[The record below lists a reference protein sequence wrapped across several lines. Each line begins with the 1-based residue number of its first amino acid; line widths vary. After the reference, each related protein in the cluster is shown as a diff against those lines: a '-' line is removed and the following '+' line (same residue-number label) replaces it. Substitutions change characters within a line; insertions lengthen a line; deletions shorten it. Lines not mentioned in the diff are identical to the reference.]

1 MRRQPVETSVTI
13 FSSCMSQSSADYL
26 MLLSSFGTAFLRPQF
41 RRHKPCTFNIQRNQ
55 RCQNSYILAPT
66 SALSTHCSRNNSD
79 LYYHTNEPISR
90 LQQLDHHSGTHSRSE
105 DGGNQEL
112 YNENDRNVSSAGRG
126 NSQELTVGQSEPKTQ
141 TGPDFVYVS
150 SARIA
155 EAKLR
160 VAASLRREDAHQ
172 LIFFLGT
179 ACEDPTYL
187 SSLPKTT
194 ISEILRL
201 LDPQHLFESVKFLYR
216 YLTPRNIDFL
226 GGEAQQMDEIFKYYK
241 SKVRSI
247 TDKLVAD
254 GRQLGLQEYK
264 LLLNFARSM
273 GDGDG
278 SVEVWDE
285 MIKHQVKPDTVCY
298 NHYFEARCWE
308 DTYYPTEK
316 TKTRI
321 CSLYLNIRRTGHNQ
335 PQYGNRSERKDRLGY
350 KVGSGGLKQ
359 EVTTKFTEM
368 IARSVRPDG
377 RTYGLLMTA
386 YSREGDLQAVKS
398 ILKSVWDVDV
408 DAIMKSEDDFMSPAA
423 IHADS
428 PLHPT
433 SELLCTIAHIFG
445 SNSELAV
452 AMRVVDHISRRFFIA
467 IDRETWREL
476 LEWTFAL
483 SKLRSKQARS
493 CGLHVGQLPPS
504 SVERLWKI
512 MTSHPYNIKPTI
524 AMIDRVVRSF
534 SRRHQADQMIH
545 HMRAGL
551 KFHESSQHTYKRLR
565 LSIVRKTWSKGFF
578 NESKHRLQQMT
589 QVSLLRKY
597 RDFLFISRW
606 FRLLLRRRRGYRP
619 EDRILIWERQTL
631 PKAIE
636 LFWHY
641 RPLRGIS
648 YLTASGKVEIK
659 YDNELQLKV
668 EKGRKYPMSDLPAE
682 TDDQDSRS
690 LSRFAQYIRKDEI
703 ASRRRQPG
711 VVRRV
716 IRMFQNRAYRDFLS
730 QRRARTPRSLRK
742 RLQTGSQRD
751 SSRSSVP

>member
-1 MRRQPVETSVTI
+1 
-13 FSSCMSQSSADYL
+13 

-66 SALSTHCSRNNSD
+66 SALSTRCSHNNSD
-79 LYYHTNEPISR
+79 LYHHIKEPISR
-90 LQQLDHHSGTHSRSE
+90 LQQLDFHNGTHSRSE
-105 DGGNQEL
+105 DRGNPEV
-112 YNENDRNVSSAGRG
+112 YYANDRNVSSTGRG
-126 NSQELTVGQSEPKTQ
+126 NSQKLTLGESGPKTQ
-141 TGPDFVYVS
+141 TGPDFIYVS
-150 SARIA
+150 SARIT

-172 LIFFLGT
+172 LIFFLGR

-201 LDPQHLFESVKFLYR
+201 LDPQHLFKSVKFLYR

-226 GGEAQQMDEIFKYYK
+226 RGEAQQMDEIFKYYK

-254 GRQLGLQEYK
+254 GRQLGLQDYR
-264 LLLNFARSM
+264 LLLNLARSM

-308 DTYYPTEK
+308 DIYYPMEK

-335 PQYGNRSERKDRLGY
+335 PQAGKRSERKDHLGY

-359 EVTTKFTEM
+359 EITSKFTEM

-483 SKLRSKQARS
+483 SKLRSKQARD

-551 KFHESSQHTYKRLR
+551 KFHESSQHTYKKLR

-578 NESKHRLQQMT
+578 NESKHRLQQMA

-606 FRLLLRRRRGYRP
+606 FRLLLRRRRGYRQK
-619 EDRILIWERQTL
+619 DRILIWERQTL

-648 YLTASGKVEIK
+648 YLTASGKIEIK

-668 EKGRKYPMSDLPAE
+668 EKGKKYQMSDLPAE
-682 TDDQDSRS
+682 ADDQDSRS
-690 LSRFAQYIRKDEI
+690 LRRFAQYLRKDEI

-716 IRMFQNRAYRDFLS
+716 IRMFQNRAYRGFLS

>member
-1 MRRQPVETSVTI
+1 MDTPVTI
-13 FSSCMSQSSADYL
+13 FSPCMSPRSADYL
-26 MLLSSFGTAFLRPQF
+26 MLLSFFGTALFRSQF
-41 RRHKPCTFNIQRNQ
+41 RRHKPCSFTSNHIQWDQ

-66 SALSTHCSRNNSD
+66 SCLSPRGSHSNSD
-79 LYYHTNEPISR
+79 LFYQANKTILR
-90 LQQLDHHSGTHSRSE
+90 LQLDFHSDTHHRSE
-105 DGGNQEL
+105 NGGIQGDHSEK
-112 YNENDRNVSSAGRG
+112 DRNETFTGG
-126 NSQELTVGQSEPKTQ
+126 GCSQKPSIVEAAPKTQ
-141 TGPDFVYVS
+141 TRPDFLSVS

-160 VAASLRREDAHQ
+160 VSDSLRREDAHQ
-172 LIFFLGT
+172 LIYFLGR
-179 ACEDPTYL
+179 ACEDPMYL

-201 LDPQHLFESVKFLYR
+201 LDSQHLFDSLKFLYR
-216 YLTPRNIDFL
+216 HLTPKNIDFL
-226 GGEAQQMDEIFKYYK
+226 RGEARQMDDVFKYYK

-247 TDKLVAD
+247 IDKLVAD
-254 GRQLGLQEYK
+254 GRQLGLQDYK
-264 LLLNFARSM
+264 LLLNLARSM
-273 GDGDG
+273 GDGEG
-278 SVEVWDE
+278 AVQIWDD
-285 MIKHQVKPDTVCY
+285 MIKHQVKPDTICY

-321 CSLYLNIRRTGHNQ
+321 CSLYLNMRRTGHNQ
-335 PQYGNRSERKDRLGY
+335 PQAGNSSERKDHLGY
-350 KVGSGGLKQ
+350 KVGPGGVKQ

-368 IARSVRPDG
+368 IARRVRPDG
-377 RTYGLLMTA
+377 QTYGFLMTA

-408 DAIMKSEDDFMSPAA
+408 DAIMKSEDDFMSPAVV
-423 IHADS
+423 HADS

-433 SELLCTIAHIFG
+433 SDLLFIIAHIFG

-452 AMRVVDHISRRFFIA
+452 AMRIVDHISRRFSIA

-483 SKLRSKQARS
+483 SKLRSKQARD
-493 CGLHVGQLPPS
+493 CGLHTGQLPPS

-512 MTSHPYNIKPTI
+512 MTSPPYNIKPTI

-534 SRRHQADQMIH
+534 SRRDQADQMIH

-551 KFHESSQHTYKRLR
+551 EFHESSQLSYKKLR
-565 LSIVRKTWSKGFF
+565 LSIIRKTWLKGFF
-578 NESKHRLQQMT
+578 NESKHWLQHMA

-641 RPLRGIS
+641 RPLAGIS

-659 YDNELQLKV
+659 YDNELHLRV
-668 EKGRKYPMSDLPAE
+668 EKGQKYQMSDIPVDA
-682 TDDQDSRS
+682 DDQDPRP
-690 LSRFAQYIRKDEI
+690 LSRFAQYLRKDEI

-711 VVRRV
+711 VIRRV
-716 IRMFQNRAYRDFLS
+716 IRMFQNRAYLRYLS
-730 QRRARTPRSLRK
+730 QRKARTRRRPRK
-742 RLQTGSQRD
+742 MLQTWSK
-751 SSRSSVP
+751 

>member
-1 MRRQPVETSVTI
+1 MP
-13 FSSCMSQSSADYL
+13 
-26 MLLSSFGTAFLRPQF
+26 LSFFGTAFLRSQY
-41 RRHKPCTFNIQRNQ
+41 RRHKPCSFTSKHIQWNQ
-55 RCQNSYILAPT
+55 RCQNSYILAPD
-66 SALSTHCSRNNSD
+66 SASSPRGSRNNSD
-79 LYYHTNEPISR
+79 LFYHGKETILKLQKQGLYSETHRRLENGGIQGDYGEKRIESFIS
-90 LQQLDHHSGTHSRSE
+90 
-105 DGGNQEL
+105 GG
-112 YNENDRNVSSAGRG
+112 S
-126 NSQELTVGQSEPKTQ
+126 SQELSMFEARPKTQ
-141 TGPDFVYVS
+141 TRPDLLFVS
-150 SARIA
+150 SKRIA

-160 VAASLRREDAHQ
+160 VSESLRREDAHQ
-172 LIFFLGT
+172 LIYFIER

-194 ISEILRL
+194 IAEILRL
-201 LDPQHLFESVKFLYR
+201 LDPKNLFDPLKFLYR
-216 YLTPRNIDFL
+216 HLTPKNIDFL
-226 GGEAQQMDEIFKYYK
+226 RGEARQMDEVFKYYK

-254 GRQLGLQEYK
+254 GRQLGLQDYK
-264 LLLNFARSM
+264 LLLNLARSM
-273 GDGDG
+273 GDGEGAAEIWGDM
-278 SVEVWDE
+278 V
-285 MIKHQVKPDTVCY
+285 KHQVKPDTICY

-308 DTYYPTEK
+308 DTYYPMEK

-321 CSLYLNIRRTGHNQ
+321 CSLYLNMRRTGHNQ
-335 PQYGNRSERKDRLGY
+335 PQTGNGSERKDYLGY
-350 KVGSGGLKQ
+350 KVGPGGVKQ

-368 IARSVRPDG
+368 IARNVRPDG
-377 RTYGLLMTA
+377 KTYGCMMTA

-423 IHADS
+423 VNADS

-433 SELLCTIAHIFG
+433 SDLLFIIAHIFG
-445 SNSELAV
+445 SNSELAA
-452 AMRVVDHISRRFFIA
+452 AMRIVDHTSRKFSIV

-483 SKLRSKQARS
+483 SKLRSKQARD

-512 MTSHPYNIKPTI
+512 MTSPPYNIKPTI

-534 SRRHQADQMIH
+534 SRRDQTDQMIY
-545 HMRAGL
+545 HMKAGL
-551 KFHESSQHTYKRLR
+551 KFHESSQHAYKKLR
-565 LSIVRKTWSKGFF
+565 SSMIRKTWTKGFF
-578 NESKHRLQQMT
+578 NESKPWLQQMA

-636 LFWHY
+636 SFWHY

-659 YDNELQLKV
+659 YDNELPLKV
-668 EKGRKYPMSDLPAE
+668 EKGKKNQMSDLPVDAN
-682 TDDQDSRS
+682 DQDPRS
-690 LSRFAQYIRKDEI
+690 LSRFAQYLRKDEI

-711 VVRRV
+711 VIRRV
-716 IRMFQNRAYRDFLS
+716 IRMFQNRAYTRHLS
-730 QRRARTPRSLRK
+730 QRKARTRRHPRK
-742 RLQTGSQRD
+742 RLQA
-751 SSRSSVP
+751 

>member
-1 MRRQPVETSVTI
+1 MTTR
-13 FSSCMSQSSADYL
+13 
-26 MLLSSFGTAFLRPQF
+26 G
-41 RRHKPCTFNIQRNQ
+41 
-55 RCQNSYILAPT
+55 
-66 SALSTHCSRNNSD
+66 SRNNPD
-79 LYYHTNEPISR
+79 RFYHANETILR
-90 LQQLDHHSGTHSRSE
+90 LQQLDFHSDTHHRSE
-105 DGGNQEL
+105 NRGIQGNYSE
-112 YNENDRNVSSAGRG
+112 EDRNQTSTGRG
-126 NSQELTVGQSEPKTQ
+126 SPQELTVGETGPKTQ
-141 TGPDFVYVS
+141 TRPDFIFIS
-150 SARIA
+150 SAQIV
-155 EAKLR
+155 EAKVR

-172 LIFFLGT
+172 LIFFLGR

-201 LDPQHLFESVKFLYR
+201 LDPQRLFDSVKFLYR
-216 YLTPRNIDFL
+216 HLTPKNIDFL
-226 GGEAQQMDEIFKYYK
+226 RGESRQVDDVFAYYK

-254 GRQLGLQEYK
+254 GRQLGLQDYK
-264 LLLNFARSM
+264 LLLNLARSM
-273 GDGDG
+273 GDGEG
-278 SVEVWDE
+278 AVEIWDD
-285 MIKHQVKPDTVCY
+285 MIKHQVTPDTICY

-321 CSLYLNIRRTGHNQ
+321 CSLYLNMRRTGHNQ
-335 PQYGNRSERKDRLGY
+335 PWAGNRSERKDHLGY
-350 KVGSGGLKQ
+350 MVGPGGVKQ

-377 RTYGLLMTA
+377 KTYGLLMTA

-408 DAIMKSEDDFMSPAA
+408 DAIMKSEDDFMSPATV
-423 IHADS
+423 HADS

-452 AMRVVDHISRRFFIA
+452 AMRIVDHISRRFSIA

-483 SKLRSKQARS
+483 SKLRSKQARG

-504 SVERLWKI
+504 SVQRLWKI
-512 MTSHPYNIKPTI
+512 MTSAPYNIKPTM
-524 AMIDRVVRSF
+524 AMIDRAVRSF
-534 SRRHQADQMIH
+534 SRRDQADQMIH

-551 KFHESSQHTYKRLR
+551 KFHENSQLSYKKLR

-578 NESKHRLQQMT
+578 NESKHWLQQMA
-589 QVSLLRKY
+589 QVSRLRKY
-597 RDFLFISRW
+597 RDFLFIARW

-619 EDRILIWERQTL
+619 EDRILIWERQII
-631 PKAIE
+631 PKATE

-648 YLTASGKVEIK
+648 YLTDSGKVEIK
-659 YDNELQLKV
+659 YDNELELKV
-668 EKGRKYPMSDLPAE
+668 EKGRKYQMADLPVEAE
-682 TDDQDSRS
+682 DQHVRP
-690 LSRFAQYIRKDEI
+690 LSRFAQYLRKDEI
-703 ASRRRQPG
+703 ASHRRQPG
-711 VVRRV
+711 VLRRV
-716 IRMFQNRAYRDFLS
+716 IRMFQNRAYLRYLS
-730 QRRARTPRSLRK
+730 QRKARTRRRPRK
-742 RLQTGSQRD
+742 RLQARSRLD
-751 SSRSSVP
+751 RSRSPVP

>member
-1 MRRQPVETSVTI
+1 MNTPVTI
-13 FSSCMSQSSADYL
+13 FFSCMSQRSVDYYL

-41 RRHKPCTFNIQRNQ
+41 RRHKACPLTSNHIQWNQ
-55 RCQNSYILAPT
+55 RCQNSYILTPT
-66 SALSTHCSRNNSD
+66 TALSTRGSRNNFD
-79 LYYHTNEPISR
+79 LYYHTDETASR
-90 LQQLDHHSGTHSRSE
+90 LQQRGFHSSTHCRSE
-105 DGGNQEL
+105 NEGNQED
-112 YNENDRNVSSAGRG
+112 YSENDRNITFSGKDSSQKL
-126 NSQELTVGQSEPKTQ
+126 SVGESRRKTQ
-141 TGPDFVYVS
+141 IGPESISIS

-160 VAASLRREDAHQ
+160 VAVSLRREDAHQ
-172 LIFFLGT
+172 LIFFLER
-179 ACEDPTYL
+179 ACEDPMYL

-201 LDPQHLFESVKFLYR
+201 LDPHQLFDPVKYLYR
-216 YLTPRNIDFL
+216 HLTPRNIDFL
-226 GGEAQQMDEIFKYYK
+226 RGEARQMDEIFTYYK
-241 SKVRSI
+241 SKIRSI

-254 GRQLGLQEYK
+254 GRKLGLQDYK
-264 LLLNFARSM
+264 LLLNLARSM
-273 GDGDG
+273 GDADG
-278 SVEVWDE
+278 SVEIWDE
-285 MIKHQVKPDTVCY
+285 MIKHQVKPDTICY

-308 DTYYPTEK
+308 DTYYPMEK

-321 CSLYLNIRRTGHNQ
+321 CSFYLNIRRTGQNR
-335 PQYGNRSERKDRLGY
+335 PQTGNRSERQDRLGY
-350 KVGSGGLKQ
+350 KVGPGGVKE
-359 EVTTKFTEM
+359 EVISKFTEM
-368 IARSVRPDG
+368 IARGVRPDG
-377 RTYGLLMTA
+377 KTYGLLMTA

-408 DAIMKSEDDFMSPAA
+408 DAIMNSEDDSMSPAA

-452 AMRVVDHISRRFFIA
+452 AMRIVDHISRRFFVA

-483 SKLRSKQARS
+483 SKLRSKQARG
-493 CGLHVGQLPPS
+493 CGLHVGQLPTS

-524 AMIDRVVRSF
+524 AMIDRVVRSC
-534 SRRHQADQMIH
+534 SRRDQADLMIH

-551 KFHESSQHTYKRLR
+551 KFHESSQHTYKKLR
-565 LSIVRKTWSKGFF
+565 LSIIRKTWSKGFF
-578 NESKHRLQQMT
+578 NESKHRLQQMA

-597 RDFLFISRW
+597 RDFLFISHW

-641 RPLRGIS
+641 RPIRGIS

-668 EKGRKYPMSDLPAE
+668 GKGKKYEMSDLPAGA
-682 TDDQDSRS
+682 DDQDPLP
-690 LSRFAQYIRKDEI
+690 LSRFAQYLSKDEI

-711 VVRRV
+711 VIRRV
-716 IRMFQNRAYRDFLS
+716 IRMFQNRAYMNFLS
-730 QRRARTPRSLRK
+730 QRRARKRRSLRK
-742 RLQTGSQRD
+742 RLLVESQRD
-751 SSRSSVP
+751 SSRSSVT

>member
-1 MRRQPVETSVTI
+1 MRRQPVETPVTI
-13 FSSCMSQSSADYL
+13 FFSCMSQKSTDYL
-26 MLLSSFGTAFLRPQF
+26 MLLSSFGIAFLRPQF
-41 RRHKPCTFNIQRNQ
+41 RRHKPRPFTSNHIQWNQ

-66 SALSTHCSRNNSD
+66 TVLSTRGSRNNVD
-79 LYYHTNEPISR
+79 LYYHTNETFSR
-90 LQQLDHHSGTHSRSE
+90 IQQLDFHIDTHCRSE
-105 DGGNQEL
+105 DGGNQED
-112 YNENDRNVSSAGRG
+112 YNENGRNVTSTGRG
-126 NSQELTVGQSEPKTQ
+126 SSQKLSVGESGPKTQ
-141 TGPDFVYVS
+141 AGPDAIFVS

-172 LIFFLGT
+172 LIFFLGR

-194 ISEILRL
+194 ISEVLRL
-201 LDPQHLFESVKFLYR
+201 LDPQQLFDPVKFLYR
-216 YLTPRNIDFL
+216 HLTPRNIDFL
-226 GGEAQQMDEIFKYYK
+226 RGEARQIDEIFAYYK
-241 SKVRSI
+241 SKIRSI

-254 GRQLGLQEYK
+254 GRQLGLQDYR
-264 LLLNFARSM
+264 LLLNLARSM

-285 MIKHQVKPDTVCY
+285 MTKHQIKPDTICY

-308 DTYYPTEK
+308 DTYYPMEK
-316 TKTRI
+316 TKTRV

-335 PQYGNRSERKDRLGY
+335 PQTGNRSERNDHLGY
-350 KVGSGGLKQ
+350 KVGPGGVKQ

-377 RTYGLLMTA
+377 KTYGLLMTA

-408 DAIMKSEDDFMSPAA
+408 DAIMKSEDDFMRPAA

-433 SELLCTIAHIFG
+433 PELLCTIAHIFG

-452 AMRVVDHISRRFFIA
+452 AMRIVDHISRRFFIA

-483 SKLRSKQARS
+483 SKLRSKQARG

-534 SRRHQADQMIH
+534 SRRQQADQMIH

-551 KFHESSQHTYKRLR
+551 KFHESSQHTDKKLR
-565 LSIVRKTWSKGFF
+565 LSIMRKTWSNGFF
-578 NESKHRLQQMT
+578 NESKHRLQQMA

-619 EDRILIWERQTL
+619 EDRILMWERQTL

-641 RPLRGIS
+641 RPLGGIS

-659 YDNELQLKV
+659 YDNELQLKAG
-668 EKGRKYPMSDLPAE
+668 KGKKYQMSDLPAE
-682 TDDQDSRS
+682 ADDQDSRP
-690 LSRFAQYIRKDEI
+690 LSRFAQYLRKDEI

-716 IRMFQNRAYRDFLS
+716 IRMFQNRAYMSFLS
-730 QRRARTPRSLRK
+730 QRRARTRRSLLK

-751 SSRSSVP
+751 SSVP